1 MEGWAAMQL
10 VVERSEFLGALAH
23 VAGVAP
29 RAGTIPILTHLAL
42 RADRQGGSVRATDL
56 DIEVTS
62 PFKTEAVTEPGTVCV
77 GARLLHDIIKRMPEG
92 KPVALTL
99 VEHHRLRVVSG
110 KAKFELATLPDDDFP
125 AFAAPA
131 GKQTWQF
138 EIEAQQLRRLFS
150 GVKHAVSKDETR
162 YYLNGVY
169 LHATA
174 EEPVHLKAVATN
186 GHILALQACLAP
198 TGAYGMPGIIVPAG
212 TVAEMLKLLPDTDM
226 LVTLIVS
233 GAYVWLDL
241 PSGVSLGSKLIDG
254 TYPDY
259 MRVIPRD
266 HPNVMRCDADSLAA
280 ALDRVATISTEK
292 GHQVVILMNPKGAL
306 TLTVNNAAVGTALDR
321 VEVMEVN
328 GKKTAIGFNH
338 RYLAQMLSSYS
349 GGTIELRYGGADNPT
364 VMTLA
369 GDSSQA
375 GLQVLM
381 PQRHNVDAEK
391 LDEAA

>member
-1 MEGWAAMQL
+1 MQM
-10 VVERSEFLGALAH
+10 VVERDEFLRALAH
-23 VAGVAP
+23 AASVAP

-62 PFKTEAVTEPGTVCV
+62 PFKTVAVTEPGSLCV
-77 GARLLHDIIKRMPEG
+77 GARLLHDIVKRMPDG
-92 KPVALTL
+92 KPIALTQ
-99 VEHHRLRVVSG
+99 VEHRLRVVSG
-110 KAKFELATLPDDDFP
+110 KAKFELAILPADDFP
-125 AFAAPA
+125 AFAAPG

-138 EIEAQQLRRLFS
+138 EIEAEQLRRLFA
-150 GVKHAVSKDETR
+150 GVRHAVSKDEAR
-162 YYLNGVY
+162 YYLQGIY

-212 TVAEMLKLLPDTDM
+212 TVGEMLKLLPDSDM

-233 GAYVWLDL
+233 SAYVWLDL
-241 PSGVSLGSKLIDG
+241 PGGVSIGSKLIDG

-259 MRVIPRD
+259 ARVIPRD
-266 HPNVMRCDADSLAA
+266 HPHVMRCDAGSLAA
-280 ALDRVATISTEK
+280 AIDRVATIGSEK
-292 GHQVVILMNPKGAL
+292 GHQVVILMNPRGAL
-306 TLTVNNAAVGTALDR
+306 TLTVSNAEVGTALDR
-321 VEVMEVN
+321 VEVMEVK

-338 RYLAQMLSSYS
+338 RYLAQMLSLYS
-349 GGTIELRYGGADNPT
+349 GGTIELRYKGEDDPT

-369 GDSSQA
+369 GDSSET

-381 PQRHNVDAEK
+381 PQRHSVDAET